1 MQNKRTEPRNP
12 SFLRA
17 EIILGSNVP
26 PVPAEVHDISD
37 RGMRLV
43 VEKPEALP
51 GEFMVSI
58 PRRRLRE
65 FVEIVRRD
73 EASVGVRV
81 QPLKRTAI
89 V

>member
-1 MQNKRTEPRNP
+1 MQDKRSESRNP

-37 RGMRLV
+37 RGMKLI

-51 GEFMVSI
+51 NEFVVSI
-58 PRRRLRE
+58 PRRHLRE

-73 EASVGVRV
+73 PNSVGVRV

-89 V
+89 A